1 MIYLN
6 VIMEKIY
13 AYFKKDSLP
22 KLNKILK
29 ECGITYNIKENLS
42 FIKIRFDQPEKLLL
56 DIIKTVEIL
65 SKNNIPFLELGLS
78 SNRVY
83 IIIENKYKE
92 EFASHFEFL
101 I

>member
-1 MIYLN
+1 MEIVYLN
-6 VIMEKIY
+6 VVMEKIFVY
-13 AYFKKDSLP
+13 CINDSLI
-22 KLNKILK
+22 KLKTFLNKDRIS
-29 ECGITYNIKENLS
+29 YNIKDNLT
-42 FIKIRFDQPEKLLL
+42 FIKIRYDQPENLLF

-83 IIIENKYKE
+83 IIIENRFKE
-92 EFASHFEFL
+92 QFISNFE

>member
-1 MIYLN
+1 MEKLFVYCKNDSLTNLKKYLN
-6 VIMEKIY
+6 
-13 AYFKKDSLP
+13 KDRISYN
-22 KLNKILK
+22 NKD
-29 ECGITYNIKENLS
+29 NLT
-42 FIKIRFDQPEKLLL
+42 FIKIRFEQPENLLF

-83 IIIENKYKE
+83 IIIENSFKE
-92 EFASHFEFL
+92 QFISNFE